1 LIEALAA
8 GVIAAFLVATLAA
21 WLLVRYAHRL
31 RLVDIPNERS
41 SHTSA
46 TPKGGGIAV
55 VIGVAAGVVIFASA
69 GLWPKGQLGSLL
81 AAVAAVAVLGLAA
94 DRFSVPPAFRILL
107 QVAVAAATAASVGV
121 IGHLPL
127 PSPLGV
133 PLGWLAWP
141 LTILWLV
148 TVTNFYNF
156 MDGLDGLA
164 GGQAVAS
171 CLGIALAAWSMG
183 AQLLSALLAAAT
195 LGFLVFNR
203 PPARLFLGDVGSTSL
218 GFAIAAMPLLAPA
231 DQRSSAVLAVAIGLS
246 LFLLDP
252 LETLIRLARLGH
264 KFGTA
269 HRQHAYQ
276 LLSRT
281 KRDQPR
287 VTGVVV
293 ATGFALAICGVM
305 AYRRPDLGWPMM
317 AIGGAAYLVERYLT
331 VRVRPPSADV
341 SPDQSAIRK

>member
-1 LIEALAA
+1 MIEALAG
-8 GVIAAFLVATLAA
+8 GVIAAFVMATLAA

-46 TPKGGGIAV
+46 TPKGGGIAI
-55 VIGVAAGVVIFASA
+55 VIGVAAGVVIFAGA
-69 GLWPKGQLGSLL
+69 GFGPKGQLVSLL

-94 DRFSVPPAFRILL
+94 DRFAVPPAYRLSV

-127 PSPLGV
+127 PSPLDIS
-133 PLGWLAWP
+133 LGWLAWP

-171 CLGIALAAWSMG
+171 FLGIALAAWSLG
-183 AQLLSALLAAAT
+183 AEQLSALLAAAT

-203 PPARLFLGDVGSTSL
+203 PAARLFLGDVGSTSL

-231 DQRSSAVLAVAIGLS
+231 DRRASAVLAVAIGLS

-252 LETLIRLARLGH
+252 LETLIRLARSGH
-264 KFGTA
+264 KFGAA

-281 KRDQPR
+281 KRDQPK
-287 VTGVVV
+287 VAGGVV
-293 ATGFALAICGVM
+293 ATGFVLAICGVV
-305 AYRRPDLGWPMM
+305 AYRRPDLAWPMI
-317 AIGGAAYLVERYLT
+317 AIGVAAYLVERYLM
-331 VRVRPPSADV
+331 VRLGPPRAGVPSDPA
-341 SPDQSAIRK
+341 AIRK